1 MSVKK
6 AAIGE
11 LIRSERIAH
20 GMTLDELCDG
30 ICSKR
35 QLSNI
40 ESGRNVPGLY
50 IVTRILA
57 RLEIDISDMPVDEF
71 R

>member
-1 MSVKK
+1 MNMKK
-6 AAIGE
+6 VALGE
-11 LIRSERIAH
+11 FIKRERIAH

-40 ESGRNVPGLY
+40 ENCRNVPGLY

-57 RLEIDISDMPVDEF
+57 RLEIDISDMLFDEF
-71 R
+71 